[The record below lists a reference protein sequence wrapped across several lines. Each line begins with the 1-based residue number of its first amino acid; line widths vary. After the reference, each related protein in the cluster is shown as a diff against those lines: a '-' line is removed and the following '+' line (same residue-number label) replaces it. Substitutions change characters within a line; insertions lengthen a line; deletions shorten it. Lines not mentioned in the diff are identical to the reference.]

1 VDTGILAIDQ
11 GTSGTKALVMDAQGV
26 VRSVVEIALSLRTL
40 PDGGVEQDPYELLA
54 SVLEA
59 GRRAIAEADVAVMA
73 VGVANQGETV
83 LAWDGASGEARSAAI
98 SWQDRRSAS
107 VVERISAH
115 AQRVEEISG
124 LPLDPY
130 FTAPK
135 MCWLRDRGHESD
147 RVTGLDAWL
156 NWHLC
161 GHAVT
166 DYSTASRSLLL
177 DLATRQWSAEAAGIF
192 GLDVVDLPELVLNAT
207 EHLATTVFGPT
218 LPLSALIVDQQAAL
232 WGERCLV
239 RGEGKCTYGTGAF
252 YLLNCGATPTR
263 SHHGLSASVAWVTHT
278 DTAYCLDGQVY
289 SAGSAVDWL
298 IRTGLLAASSAIDQ
312 VVGGVSASSRVT
324 CVPSFAGLGAPRWEP
339 RASAHFEG
347 IDLSTTAGD
356 IVWSVM
362 DGIACQ
368 VAAVVA
374 ASESDL
380 GSPLEVLRVDGGLTH
395 SEALMQHQADV
406 LQRPVEVFFSP
417 HATAIGVAELA
428 FQGLGLGPLAAHRS
442 IVGRR
447 YEPRISADQA
457 GEHRARWEAAADRAD
472 SAAKERA

>member
-1 VDTGILAIDQ
+1 MDTGILAIDQ
-11 GTSGTKALVMDAQGV
+11 GTSGTKALVMDTGGV

-40 PDGGVEQDPYELLA
+40 PDGGVEQDPGELLA
-54 SVLEA
+54 SVLDA
-59 GRRAIAEADVAVMA
+59 GRRALAEANIDVVA

-83 LAWDGASGEARSAAI
+83 LAWDAATGEARSAAV
-98 SWQDRRSAS
+98 SWQDRRSADLVAS
-107 VVERISAH
+107 LGQH
-115 AQRVEEISG
+115 APRVEEISG

-135 MCWLRDRGHESD
+135 LRWLKDRGHQGD

-166 DYSTASRSLLL
+166 DIATASRSLLL
-177 DLATRQWSAEAAGIF
+177 DLATRSWSSEAAGIF
-192 GLDVVDLPELVLNAT
+192 GLDVGELPELVL
-207 EHLATTVFGPT
+207 TTSEQLSTTAFGPT

-232 WGERCLV
+232 WGEQCHV

-252 YLLNCGATPTR
+252 YLLNCGDTPTHSR
-263 SHHGLSASVAWVTHT
+263 HRLSASVAWVTHT

-298 IRTGLLAASSAIDQ
+298 IRTGLLSSSAAIDH
-312 VVGGVSASSRVT
+312 VVSGVRESSRAT

-339 RASAHFEG
+339 RASAQFEG
-347 IDLSTTAGD
+347 IDLSTTPED
-356 IVWSVM
+356 IVWSVI

-380 GSPLEVLRVDGGLTH
+380 GSPLEVLRVDGGLTS

-428 FQGLGLGPLAAHRS
+428 YQGLGMGPLAPHRS

-447 YEPRISADQA
+447 YEPRMSGDQA
-457 GEHRARWEAAADRAD
+457 RERRARWEAAADRAG
-472 SAAKERA
+472 AAARERS